1 MRGIVDRV
9 RASSR
14 RLHSVSHILSDTSDV
29 VTRNVEHVVAG
40 AVEMNQSISRISTS
54 VSVAAAVG
62 AESVALLT
70 EAARGVEGLRQA
82 SSGIG
87 DLTTTIEDIA
97 RKTTILSLNAAIEAA
112 RAGEAGLGFAVVAG
126 EVRNL
131 AIASGEST
139 KVIGESVGYMK
150 SQVTGVVDLVSRI
163 TGHLTQI
170 KKMQD
175 EISSQVKQQS
185 NSTAGISSSIEET
198 AEGCRG
204 NTSRPGVQALALEIA
219 GLAEELEGSCG
230 TEQGAPAPITKPK
243 TSTVVFVR
251 KRNPTA

>member
-1 MRGIVDRV
+1 M
-9 RASSR
+9 AES
-14 RLHSVSHILSDTSDV
+14 
-29 VTRNVEHVVAG
+29 RNVEHVVAG
-40 AVEMNQSISRISTS
+40 AVEMNQSISRISSS

-62 AESVALLT
+62 AESVALPT
-70 EAARGVEGLRQA
+70 EAARSVEGLHQA

-97 RKTTILSLNAAIEAA
+97 RKTTILSLNAAVEAA
-112 RAGEAGLGFAVVAG
+112 RAGQAGLGFAVVAG

-131 AIASGEST
+131 AIASSEST

-170 KKMQD
+170 KSMQD
-175 EISSQVKQQS
+175 EISGQVKQQS

-204 NTSRPGVQALALEIA
+204 NASRPGVQALALEIA
-219 GLAEELEGSCG
+219 GLAEDLESSCG
-230 TEQGAPAPITKPK
+230 AEQDAPP
-243 TSTVVFVR
+243 
-251 KRNPTA
+251 